1 MKVKKLLICLVAVCM
16 MMPLFSVTSLAAG
29 EKTITTNGNGGRTD
43 VGAWFVTYNTDKMWA
58 NNFGHG
64 FPIKYGVLLPDG
76 TYGLPDSYNTD
87 VIDFQIAQLA
97 EAQIDFILFDLTNG
111 GLTEK
116 IPYGWD
122 GNQWIVETAQLTCE
136 RLKIW
141 NESHDWKVKY
151 AVGVG
156 VYANLRKGLSIGEAA
171 EYQAE
176 AVLEKFYKQ
185 YGEENYYQ
193 IGGKP
198 LLMLHDFG
206 NEGAL
211 TAPGGWN
218 MYSASS
224 STDHDAGDQFT
235 MRGSL
240 STPHEDTGY
249 AWYTPMG
256 GTIVTEESATVCP
269 GQWNH
274 ANSTPNAFREN
285 GKHYINDWKTI
296 IESKTTPDVVLIS
309 SFNDYNEDTAVF
321 TADTSRC
328 DPQWEE
334 QWFDDTGNLNASM
347 YWEITK
353 EGIATLRKNNKDS
366 FADLEAVI
374 AGNTRSWFSEPKADS
389 PDETSPKEFPF
400 YPLLFGMIGG
410 FTGILIIAAVILF
423 IAFRRMKK
431 RFSSE
436 VK

>member
-1 MKVKKLLICLVAVCM
+1 MKAKKLLTCFVAIWM
-16 MMPLFSVTSLAAG
+16 LFSLFEFTPLAAN

-64 FPIKYGVLLPDG
+64 FPIKYRVLLPDG
-76 TYGLPDSYNTD
+76 TYGIPDSYNTT

-141 NESHDWKVKY
+141 NESHEWKVKY

-156 VYANLRKGLSIGEAA
+156 VYANLRKSLSIGQAA

-176 AVLEKFYKQ
+176 AVLEKFYNK
-185 YGEENYYQ
+185 YGEDNYYQ
-193 IGGKP
+193 INGKP

-206 NEGAL
+206 NETAL
-211 TAPGGWN
+211 TVPGGWN

-256 GTIVTEESATVCP
+256 GTIVTEESVTVCP

-285 GKHYINDWKTI
+285 GKHYINDWKTV

-321 TADTSRC
+321 TADTSQC
-328 DPQWEE
+328 NPEWEE
-334 QWFDDTGNLNASM
+334 QWLDDTGNLNASM

-366 FADLEAVI
+366 FADLKAVI
-374 AGNTRSWFSEPKADS
+374 SGNTRSWFSEQNKNS
-389 PDETSPKEFPF
+389 PGKKLLDYFTF
-400 YPLLFGMIGG
+400 YPVLFCMIG
-410 FTGILIIAAVILF
+410 FFVVVLIIAAMVLI
-423 IAFRRMKK
+423 IVFRKINK
-431 RFSSE
+431 RSSKT
-436 VK
+436 V

>member
-1 MKVKKLLICLVAVCM
+1 MKAKKMFAGFIIVLMLVSLLATTPVSAN
-16 MMPLFSVTSLAAG
+16 
-29 EKTITTNGNGGRTD
+29 EKKIKTNGNGGRTD
-43 VGAWFVTYNTDKMWA
+43 IGAWFVTYNTSEMWA

-64 FPIKYGVLLPDG
+64 FPIKYRTILPDG
-76 TYGLPDSYNTD
+76 TYGIPDSYNTD

-136 RLKIW
+136 RLKAW

-156 VYANLRKGLSIGEAA
+156 VYANLRKTLSIGEAA
-171 EYQAE
+171 EYQSE
-176 AVLEKFYKQ
+176 AVLTKFYHA
-185 YGEENYYQ
+185 YGEDNYYQ
-193 IGGKP
+193 IDGKP
-198 LLMLHDFG
+198 LLILHDFG
-206 NEGAL
+206 NESAL
-211 TAPGGWN
+211 TVPGGWN

-235 MRGSL
+235 IRGSL

-256 GTIVTEESATVCP
+256 GTVVTEESATVCP

-274 ANSTPNAFREN
+274 ANSMPNAYREN

-296 IESKTTPDVVLIS
+296 LKSDITPDVVLIS

-321 TADTSRC
+321 TADTSQC
-328 DPQWEE
+328 NPEWEE
-334 QWFDDTGNLNASM
+334 QWIDDTGNLNPSM

-353 EGIATLRKNNKDS
+353 EGIATLRNKNKDS
-366 FADLEAVI
+366 FADLKAVI
-374 AGNTRSWFSEPKADS
+374 SKNTRSWFSEKSNSSGNSNSD
-389 PDETSPKEFPF
+389 FPF
-400 YPLLFGMIGG
+400 YPLLFGLIGT
-410 FTGILIIAAVILF
+410 FVFILIVAVGIII
-423 IAFRRMKK
+423 IAFRRMDK
-431 RFSSE
+431 RSS
-436 VK
+436 